1 MFLGD
6 FARPRK
12 GGLLWDAQET
22 KEVCVLKGLFRFV
35 LAIAAAAVVAV
46 GGINACVVLSAN
58 PAITTLDKYEQSRVA
73 SCDAIVVL
81 GASVLPD
88 GSLSPIL
95 QKRVDAAID
104 LYFKGVAPI
113 VVMSGDGRESNYDE
127 PNAMKAYAI
136 AQGVPESAIY
146 CDGGGYHTYDTMW
159 RVANVYG
166 AQSVAIVTQKY
177 HQYRAVFDAQG
188 VGMSAVGVVSDTGTY
203 DDQAYYDI
211 REWPARV
218 QDAISVWTGA
228 EPDNPGEAITL

>member
-1 MFLGD
+1 M
-6 FARPRK
+6 
-12 GGLLWDAQET
+12 Q
-22 KEVCVLKGLFRFV
+22 
-35 LAIAAAAVVAV
+35 
-46 GGINACVVLSAN
+46 
-58 PAITTLDKYEQSRVA
+58 QSICI
-73 SCDAIVVL
+73 S
-81 GASVLPD
+81 GAWP
-88 GSLSPIL
+88 
-95 QKRVDAAID
+95 
-104 LYFKGVAPI
+104 PI

-159 RVANVYG
+159 RVANVMA

-188 VGMSAVGVVSDTGTY
+188 VGMSTVGVVSDTGTC

-228 EPDNPGEAITL
+228 EPGQSRRGYNCKGSFGLYGSYTLTNFSK

>member
-1 MFLGD
+1 MAQLRAKSASDTTVSETNKRLKWASAQVSRLCSSMGSNVCFRI
-6 FARPRK
+6 ARASAK
-12 GGLLWDAQET
+12 SSY
-22 KEVCVLKGLFRFV
+22 LKHTP
-35 LAIAAAAVVAV
+35 
-46 GGINACVVLSAN
+46 S
-58 PAITTLDKYEQSRVA
+58 QW
-73 SCDAIVVL
+73 
-81 GASVLPD
+81 PD
-88 GSLSPIL
+88 VSSNT
-95 QKRVDAAID
+95 
-104 LYFKGVAPI
+104 
-113 VVMSGDGRESNYDE
+113 NYDE

>member
-1 MFLGD
+1 M
-6 FARPRK
+6 
-12 GGLLWDAQET
+12 
-22 KEVCVLKGLFRFV
+22 LKGLFKFV
-35 LAIAAAAVVAV
+35 LAIAVAAVVVV

-136 AQGVPESAIY
+136 AQGVPESVIY

-211 REWPARV
+211 REWPARM

>member
-1 MFLGD
+1 
-6 FARPRK
+6 
-12 GGLLWDAQET
+12 
-22 KEVCVLKGLFRFV
+22 
-35 LAIAAAAVVAV
+35 
-46 GGINACVVLSAN
+46 
-58 PAITTLDKYEQSRVA
+58 
-73 SCDAIVVL
+73 
-81 GASVLPD
+81 
-88 GSLSPIL
+88 
-95 QKRVDAAID
+95 
-104 LYFKGVAPI
+104 
-113 VVMSGDGRESNYDE
+113 
-127 PNAMKAYAI
+127 MKAYAI

-188 VGMSAVGVVSDTGTY
+188 VGMSAVGVVSDTGIY

>member
-1 MFLGD
+1 
-6 FARPRK
+6 
-12 GGLLWDAQET
+12 
-22 KEVCVLKGLFRFV
+22 
-35 LAIAAAAVVAV
+35 
-46 GGINACVVLSAN
+46 
-58 PAITTLDKYEQSRVA
+58 
-73 SCDAIVVL
+73 
-81 GASVLPD
+81 
-88 GSLSPIL
+88 
-95 QKRVDAAID
+95 
-104 LYFKGVAPI
+104 
-113 VVMSGDGRESNYDE
+113 
-127 PNAMKAYAI
+127 
-136 AQGVPESAIY
+136 
-146 CDGGGYHTYDTMW
+146 MW

>member
-1 MFLGD
+1 M
-6 FARPRK
+6 
-12 GGLLWDAQET
+12 
-22 KEVCVLKGLFRFV
+22 LKGLFKFV
-35 LAIAAAAVVAV
+35 LAIAVAAIVAV

-104 LYFKGVAPI
+104 LYFRGVAPI

-166 AQSVAIVTQKY
+166 AQA
-177 HQYRAVFDAQG
+177 
-188 VGMSAVGVVSDTGTY
+188 
-203 DDQAYYDI
+203 
-211 REWPARV
+211 WPLSRRNTTNIARCLMRKAWV
-218 QDAISVWTGA
+218 CQPLAW
-228 EPDNPGEAITL
+228 

>member
-1 MFLGD
+1 M
-6 FARPRK
+6 R
-12 GGLLWDAQET
+12 
-22 KEVCVLKGLFRFV
+22 C
-35 LAIAAAAVVAV
+35 AV
-46 GGINACVVLSAN
+46 GESGHYDVGQIRAV
-58 PAITTLDKYEQSRVA
+58 PGRVMRRYRRTWGERA
-73 SCDAIVVL
+73 A
-81 GASVLPD
+81 D

-104 LYFKGVAPI
+104 LYFRGVAPI

-177 HQYRAVFDAQG
+177 HQYRAVFDGARRG
-188 VGMSAVGVVSDTGTY
+188 YVS
-203 DDQAYYDI
+203 
-211 REWPARV
+211 RWR
-218 QDAISVWTGA
+218 
-228 EPDNPGEAITL
+228 GERYGHL

>member
-1 MFLGD
+1 M
-6 FARPRK
+6 
-12 GGLLWDAQET
+12 
-22 KEVCVLKGLFRFV
+22 LKGLLKCVAAFAV
-35 LAIAAAAVVAV
+35 AAIVAV
-46 GGINACVVLSAN
+46 GGINACVVLSSN

-127 PNAMKAYAI
+127 PSAMKSYAI
-136 AQGVPESAIY
+136 AQGVPADAIY

-203 DDQAYYDI
+203 DDQTYYDI

-218 QDAISVWTGA
+218 QDAVSVWTGA
-228 EPDNPGEAITL
+228 APDNPEEGITL